1 MSSAHALLAGT
12 SGCCGGIQIESLRST
27 GLSWA
32 IAGTASRPAASAA
45 PNAAAASFF
54 MSFFLPIRLRPKH
67 TGFIGR
73 NEMEDS
79 RRIALDVLVACLDKG
94 QPLDDALGRHP
105 GFPALDPRDRA
116 FVRLLLATTLRRL
129 GEIDTVL
136 GAMIERPLEGANAVG
151 LQILRLGAAQLL
163 FLGTPA
169 HAAVDTSVALAQS
182 RLPHLKGL
190 TNAVL
195 RRVAR
200 EGVAMLGDRDPAR
213 LNTPQWLWESWVA
226 NYGEETARAIAA
238 AHLIEA
244 PLDLTPRSDADFLGR
259 APRGGEAA
267 DRHAPPR
274 TGGAISELPGY
285 AEGAWWVQD
294 AAATLPVRL
303 LGDVTGKRV
312 ADLCAAPG
320 GKTLQLCAGGAI
332 VTAVDI
338 SARRIGRLNDNLA
351 RAGMTAELVTADA
364 GKWTPAE
371 KFDAILLDAPCSGTG
386 TLRRHP
392 DIAWLKDNDDVSRLT
407 LTQDRLLV
415 HALDLLKPDGTLV
428 FAVCSLEE
436 DEGPARI
443 EALLAREPRVKR
455 VPVESAE
462 LPGLADAITSAG
474 DIRTLPSMWT
484 ERGGLDGF
492 YVSRLQTS

>member
-1 MSSAHALLAGT
+1 
-12 SGCCGGIQIESLRST
+12 
-27 GLSWA
+27 
-32 IAGTASRPAASAA
+32 
-45 PNAAAASFF
+45 
-54 MSFFLPIRLRPKH
+54 
-67 TGFIGR
+67 
-73 NEMEDS
+73 MEDS

-94 QPLDDALGRHP
+94 QPLDDALARHP

-129 GEIDTVL
+129 GEIDTLL
-136 GAMIERPLEGANAVG
+136 GAMIERPLEGASAVG
-151 LQILRLGAAQLL
+151 RQILRLGVAQLI

-200 EGVAMLGDRDPAR
+200 EGAAMLGDRDPAR
-213 LNTPQWLWESWVA
+213 LNTPDWLWESWTA
-226 NYGEETARAIAA
+226 SYGGETARAIAA

-244 PLDLTPRSDADFLGR
+244 PLDLTPRSDVDVWAERLEAEKLPTGTLR
-259 APRGGEAA
+259 RSAGGNV
-267 DRHAPPR
+267 
-274 TGGAISELPGY
+274 TELPGF

-303 LGDVTGKRV
+303 LGDVAGKRV

-320 GKTLQLCAGGAI
+320 GKTLQLCASGAL

-338 SARRIGRLNDNLA
+338 SARRVGRLNDNLA
-351 RAGMTAELVTADA
+351 RAGMTAALVTADA
-364 GKWTPAE
+364 SKWLPTE
-371 KFDAILLDAPCSGTG
+371 KFDAVLLDAPCSGTG

-392 DIAWLKDNDDVSRLT
+392 DIAWLKGGEDVNRLT
-407 LTQDRLLV
+407 QTQDRLLA
-415 HALDLLKPDGTLV
+415 HALDLLQPGGTLV
-428 FAVCSLEE
+428 YAVCSLEE

-443 EALLAREPRVKR
+443 DALLAREPQVTL
-455 VPVESAE
+455 VPVQPTE
-462 LPGLADAITSAG
+462 LPGLTEAISPNG
-474 DIRTLPSMWT
+474 DIRTLPSMWA

-492 YVSRLQTS
+492 YVARLRS